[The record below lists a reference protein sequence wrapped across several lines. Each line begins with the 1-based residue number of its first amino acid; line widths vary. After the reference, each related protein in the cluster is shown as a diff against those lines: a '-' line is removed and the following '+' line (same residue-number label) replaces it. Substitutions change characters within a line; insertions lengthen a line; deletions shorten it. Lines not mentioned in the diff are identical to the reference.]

1 MSADPEGRLR
11 QAEESLR
18 LFTSAVDTI
27 PLGVTITDTGGK
39 ILYAN
44 AAEAAMH
51 GYPVEELIGRD
62 ARVFSPN
69 RLWRPMS
76 KEQVR
81 EMRRWRRE
89 SVNVAQDGRLIHVQL
104 TSNAV
109 KDDAGEPIA
118 VVTVSEEIT
127 DRKNTAEALRQSE
140 ERYEIAARVV
150 SDGLW
155 EWDLRSKEM
164 TFSAR
169 WKEMLGYGA
178 FEIGNDPEEW
188 WSRVHPDDLDSLKMV
203 IADHIAGLDPLFES
217 EHRLLHRDGSY
228 RWFAWRGLAVLN
240 TEGIAYRLAG
250 SLTDITARKVAEER
264 LRQSAFYDEVTHL
277 PNRALLVDRLTRC
290 INRAKRRS
298 DYEFAVV
305 MFDLDRFK
313 NINDSLGHS
322 LGDQL
327 LVAIARR
334 LERNVRPGDT
344 LARLGGD
351 EFAMLLDDVGSIEDA
366 TRVAERIQHELKQS
380 FNLAGH
386 EVFVSASIGIS
397 SSSAGYS
404 YERPEELLRD
414 ADTAMYRAKAGGK
427 SRHEHFDASMH
438 ARAVSLLQMEND
450 LRRAVERQEFEVHY
464 QPIVSLRSGRISG
477 FEALIRWRHPER
489 GLVSPEDF
497 IPLAEETG
505 LIVPIGSWVLRESCR
520 QMRTLASHLPEG
532 GLLSV
537 SVNLSAKQ
545 FRDRNLIDQIGRTL
559 REVDFEGSRL
569 KLEITE
575 SVIMENSEAA
585 TAMLH
590 ALRAL
595 NVQLHIDDFGTGYS
609 SLSYL
614 HRFPIDSLKIDRSFV
629 SRMGADDHFVRTIVT
644 LAHSLDMEVM
654 AEGVE
659 TVEQLSHLRAL
670 SCDSGQGHFF
680 SRPVPGREAY
690 ELVASGPSW

>member
-18 LFTSAVDTI
+18 LFTAAVDTI
-27 PLGVTITDTGGK
+27 PLGVTITDTAGK
-39 ILYAN
+39 IVYAN

-89 SVNVAQDGRLIHVQL
+89 SVNVAQDGRLIHVLL

-109 KDDAGEPIA
+109 KDDGGEPVA

-127 DRKNTAEALRQSE
+127 ERKSAIEALRQSE

-169 WKEMLGYGA
+169 WKEMLGYTA

-217 EHRLLHRDGSY
+217 EHRLRHRDGSY
-228 RWFAWRGLAVLN
+228 RWFAWRGLAVMN
-240 TEGIAYRLAG
+240 AEGIAYRLAG

-264 LRQSAFYDEVTHL
+264 PRQSAFYDEVTHL

-298 DYEFAVV
+298 DYEFA
-305 MFDLDRFK
+305 
-313 NINDSLGHS
+313 
-322 LGDQL
+322 
-327 LVAIARR
+327 
-334 LERNVRPGDT
+334 
-344 LARLGGD
+344 
-351 EFAMLLDDVGSIEDA
+351 MLLDDVGSVEDA
-366 TRVAERIQHELKQS
+366 TRVAERIQHELLQS

-450 LRRAVERQEFEVHY
+450 LRRAVERSEFEVHY
-464 QPIVSLRSGRISG
+464 QPIVSLKSGRISG

-489 GLVSPEDF
+489 GLISPEDF

-629 SRMGADDHFVRTIVT
+629 SRMGADDHFVRTIVQ

-659 TVEQLSHLRAL
+659 TVEQLAQLRAL
-670 SCDSGQGHFF
+670 RCDSGQGHFF
-680 SRPVPGREAY
+680 SRPVPGQEAY